1 MFRYEWIWEKE
12 NGSNFLNAH
21 KVPLK
26 VHENI
31 AVFYDELPTYNPQM
45 RQGFKPYSCRDKG
58 NSKNYGKMSGNVLSE
73 SKGERY
79 PIDVVKFSRDKDKQH
94 PTQKPVDLI
103 AYLIHTYTNEGD
115 TVLDNCMGSGTT
127 AIACIKEKRHFVGF
141 ELNKDYYEK
150 ACKRIEAEQSQLK
163 LQL

>member
-1 MFRYEWIWEKE
+1 MKE
-12 NGSNFLNAH
+12 
-21 KVPLK
+21 
-26 VHENI
+26 HEEVL
-31 AVFYDELPTYNPQM
+31 VFSKGKWTYNQQ
-45 RQGFKPYSCRDKG
+45 REARHGGSKYRDGQKITFKAKSGCYNQFQDKYETTVTSDRVPSSVQKF
-58 NSKNYGKMSGNVLSE
+58 NR
-73 SKGERY
+73 ERGL
-79 PIDVVKFSRDKDKQH
+79 H
-94 PTQKPVDLI
+94 PTQKPIELFR
-103 AYLIHTYTNEGD
+103 YLIRTYTNEGD